1 MADPK
6 QAAQTANTTESADAL
21 KAELER
27 LKAENAAAKE
37 EAEAARTL
45 ARKAEAE
52 ARAAK
57 EEKEAAEAKL
67 KEQSDA
73 LDAEVSRQE
82 EAIRRQLRSQRKV
95 RIVIASGKDP
105 QDRCPVTVGVNG
117 REYLIVRDKPVDVP
131 QGVLDVLDLAVEQ
144 VPEEVDE
151 GGQIRIIFQPAQRFS
166 YRVLGHIDPATGE
179 LVKG

>member
-6 QAAQTANTTESADAL
+6 QAAQTANPAESADAL
-21 KAELER
+21 KAEVER
-27 LKAENAAAKE
+27 LKAEAHAAKE

-45 ARKAEAE
+45 ARA
-52 ARAAK
+52 AR

-82 EAIRRQLRSQRKV
+82 EAIQRQLRSQRKV
-95 RIVIASGKDP
+95 RIIIASGKDP
-105 QDRCPVTVGVNG
+105 QDCCPVPVAVNG
-117 REYLIVRDKPVDVP
+117 REYLIVRDKEVDVP

-144 VPEEVDE
+144 VAEAVDE
-151 GGQIRIIFQPAQRFS
+151 AGQNRTVFRPAQRFS

-179 LVKG
+179 LARM

>member
-6 QAAQTANTTESADAL
+6 QAAQAAHATESADDL
-21 KAELER
+21 QAELER
-27 LKAENAAAKE
+27 LKAESAAAKA
-37 EAEAARTL
+37 EAETAKAM

-52 ARAAK
+52 AQAAK

-73 LDAEVSRQE
+73 IDAEVSQQE
-82 EAIRRQLRSQRKV
+82 ESIRRQLRSQRKV
-95 RIVIASGKDP
+95 RIIIASGKDP
-105 QDRCPVTVGVNG
+105 QDRCPVPVAVNG

-144 VPEEVDE
+144 VAEVVDE
-151 GGQIRIIFQPAQRFS
+151 GDQNRTVFQPAQRFS

-179 LVKG
+179 LAKA

>member
-6 QAAQTANTTESADAL
+6 QTAQTANAAESADAL

-27 LKAENAAAKE
+27 LKAENAAAV
-37 EAEAARTL
+37 AL

-52 ARAAK
+52 ARAAR

-95 RIVIASGKDP
+95 RIIIASGKDP
-105 QDRCPVTVGVNG
+105 QDRCPVPVAVNG
-117 REYLIVRDKPVDVP
+117 REYLIVRDKEVDVP

-144 VPEEVDE
+144 VAEVVDE
-151 GGQIRIIFQPAQRFS
+151 GGQNRTVFRPAQRFS

-179 LVKG
+179 LARM